1 MSTRLFIFIL
11 LFTPGLFAQYREF
24 RGVKLTDVD
33 SQVLFSE
40 KSISEA
46 MDFLAALNV
55 NAVIPVVWNGGYTQ
69 YPSGIMDSLFGNR
82 IDPAFSGRDPLET
95 VVIEA
100 RRVGIEVYPWFEYG
114 FSSYYSGGSPPYGGH
129 ILQKFPV
136 WAARHLNGDICVKNG
151 FDWMS
156 GVNPEVQNFIIGL
169 TMEVMRKYDVD
180 GVEYSDRMPALPIEC
195 GYDSTTVA
203 LYRLDH
209 NGADPPANFYD
220 IAWKRWRADKLNNF
234 YRRVRDS
241 VKALDNRLFVASSP
255 SVYPWAYDQ
264 YLQDSKTW
272 VNSGVVDQFL
282 PQLYRYNFSDYLYEL
297 NNSLSHI
304 DPAKKEI
311 TFAGILMNVGSY
323 VISQD
328 FLLQS
333 LQANRQAGVMG
344 EGFFF
349 YEGLRKNNSQLA
361 DVLRSGYYALPS
373 GMPGRVFNRRPPGVV
388 INEDS
393 SAVHT
398 TGSWESLPVPGFRG
412 GILRTGSTTPAS
424 LGYDLDIPATAW
436 YDLYVYLIPS
446 ISFAPVVNYTVH
458 GSAGDSAVTVNQQ
471 NPGKQGWFKLGTY
484 ELQAGNRSVISVNN
498 TGVPAGKYVMADA
511 AMALI
516 NRQLSPDVV
525 ITGVEDE
532 ATMVPVD
539 HELKVTGYP
548 NPFNPSIEITYGLS
562 ETAEVK
568 LLFYNALGELVSTF
582 DEGERAPGKHHF
594 TWRPDGFSSGAYF
607 VKVLANGRSGHF
619 KMLLMK

>member
-1 MSTRLFIFIL
+1 MSARLLIFSIIL
-11 LFTPGLFAQYREF
+11 TFSVFAQNKEF
-24 RGVKLTDVD
+24 RGVKLTDID

-46 MDFLAALNV
+46 MDFLAELNI

-69 YPSGIMDSLFGNR
+69 YPSTIMDSLFGKK

-114 FSSYYSGGSPPYGGH
+114 FSSWYSGGTPPYGGH
-129 ILQKFPV
+129 ILQKYPS
-136 WAARHLNGDICVKNG
+136 WAARHLSGDICVKNG

-156 GVNPEVQNFIIGL
+156 GINPEVQNFIIGM
-169 TMEVMRKYDVD
+169 TMEVGRKYDVD
-180 GVEYSDRMPALPIEC
+180 GFEYSDRMPALPIEC

-220 IAWKRWRADKLNNF
+220 TAWKRWRADKLNLF
-234 YRRVRDS
+234 YQRVRDS
-241 VKALDNRLFVASSP
+241 VKAFDNRLFVASSP

-272 VNSGVVDQFL
+272 VNSGIVDQFL
-282 PQLYRYNFSDYLYEL
+282 PQLYRYNFTDYLYEL

-304 DPAKKEI
+304 NPEKKEI
-311 TFAGILMNVGSY
+311 TFAGVLMNVGSY
-323 VISQD
+323 VISEE

-333 LQANRQAGVMG
+333 LQANRQAGVKG

-349 YEGLRKNNSQLA
+349 YEGLKKNNNQLA
-361 DVLRSGYYALPS
+361 NVLRSGYYASPVE
-373 GMPGRVFNRRPPGVV
+373 MPGRTFNRRPRGVV

-393 SAVHT
+393 SAVNKS
-398 TGSWESLPVPGFRG
+398 GSWESLPVPGFRG
-412 GILRTGSTTPAS
+412 GILRTGATPAAT
-424 LGYDLDIPATAW
+424 LHYDLDIPATAW

-446 ISFAPVVNYTVH
+446 ISFAQVVHYTVH
-458 GSAGDSAVTVNQQ
+458 SVAGDSSITVNQQ
-471 NPGKQGWFKLGTY
+471 SPGKQGWFNLGRF
-484 ELQAGNRSVISVNN
+484 ELQAGSRTVISMNN
-498 TGVPAGKYVMADA
+498 SGVQTGKYIMADA

-525 ITGVEDE
+525 ITGVKEGQPV
-532 ATMVPVD
+532 VPIE
-539 HELKVTGYP
+539 HGITVTGYP
-548 NPFNPSIEITYGLS
+548 NPFNPAIELHYETV
-562 ETAEVK
+562 ETARVR
-568 LLFYNALGELVSTF
+568 LLFYNALGELVSVV
-582 DEGERAPGKHHF
+582 DEGEKGAGKHQF
-594 TWRPDGFSSGAYF
+594 TWKPEGLSSGAYF
-607 VKVLANGRSGHF
+607 VKVLADGRSGHF
-619 KMLLMK
+619 KMLLLK